1 MLVTVVFNISEIAV
15 PPDPTPP
22 PLQSSYHSDDSGE
35 YVYDYTERRT
45 LPLSIPDYQS
55 IDTGTE
61 KYVVCILCN
70 IVIKNRSAEKS
81 CVEESF

>member
-1 MLVTVVFNISEIAV
+1 MTR
-15 PPDPTPP
+15 
-22 PLQSSYHSDDSGE
+22 E

-70 IVIKNRSAEKS
+70 IVIQNRSAEKS